1 MRHSEKSENITQ
13 GRRSLVIAS
22 QAVGVVAV
30 YRRHRRPNPFV
41 SGQSFHFQMTVALGD
56 ALLVPLTL
64 LLFGF
69 YAASNLYERDA
80 SSGQKRE
87 KRRKTLCKKK

>member
-30 YRRHRRPNPFV
+30 YRRRFNNFRIGNYCPDLE
-41 SGQSFHFQMTVALGD
+41 FHFR
-56 ALLVPLTL
+56 TL
-64 LLFGF
+64 EFDFRQLEFNFRTLEFNF
-69 YAASNLYERDA
+69 RTLEFNFWTLEFNFRMLKYPASRN
-80 SSGQKRE
+80 
-87 KRRKTLCKKK
+87 

>member
-30 YRRHRRPNPFV
+30 SRRHRRPNPFV

-56 ALLVPLTL
+56 TFLVPFQADTL
-64 LLFGF
+64 
-69 YAASNLYERDA
+69 NDEI
-80 SSGQKRE
+80 
-87 KRRKTLCKKK
+87 

>member
-1 MRHSEKSENITQ
+1 MRHCEKSENITQ

-41 SGQSFHFQMTVALGD
+41 SGQSFHFQMIDV
-56 ALLVPLTL
+56 
-64 LLFGF
+64 
-69 YAASNLYERDA
+69 R
-80 SSGQKRE
+80 
-87 KRRKTLCKKK
+87 

>member
-41 SGQSFHFQMTVALGD
+41 SGV
-56 ALLVPLTL
+56 
-64 LLFGF
+64 
-69 YAASNLYERDA
+69 YLYIIPVQERQPA
-80 SSGQKRE
+80 YSCS
-87 KRRKTLCKKK
+87 CVFSA

>member
-30 YRRHRRPNPFV
+30 YRRRFNNFRIGNYCPDLE
-41 SGQSFHFQMTVALGD
+41 FHFR
-56 ALLVPLTL
+56 TL
-64 LLFGF
+64 ERYFGHQ
-69 YAASNLYERDA
+69 
-80 SSGQKRE
+80 SSGILKS
-87 KRRKTLCKKK
+87 RKHCH

>member
-30 YRRHRRPNPFV
+30 YVTLFWNLSRNPDKN
-41 SGQSFHFQMTVALGD
+41 S
-56 ALLVPLTL
+56 
-64 LLFGF
+64 
-69 YAASNLYERDA
+69 
-80 SSGQKRE
+80 
-87 KRRKTLCKKK
+87 

>member
-1 MRHSEKSENITQ
+1 MRHNGKSENIAQ

-41 SGQSFHFQMTVALGD
+41 SGQSFHFQMTESDALGD
-56 ALLVPLTL
+56 TL
-64 LLFGF
+64 LIPL
-69 YAASNLYERDA
+69 SLPVRVLR
-80 SSGQKRE
+80 RE
-87 KRRKTLCKKK
+87 LISTSATRRANRG